1 MQEIISLAEKKFKF
15 FPCKSD
21 KSPATKGGFYD
32 ATSDT
37 EKIKSFINNNFLLG
51 FPCGNLNFNIIVLDI
66 DINKDGDTRTVEDL
80 LENLEER
87 LKCSIPK
94 DGFQVETRSGGR
106 HLYFKAPEGIRITG
120 GSKSFGKDLSIDL
133 RATGQYVIFPDEKNY
148 FVYDSDIEIDDFFN
162 HLPTLPEE
170 IINFKKNPA
179 RGADD
184 NLPVNILPLEEI
196 KEIRSALSYLDSDD
210 RDTWIKAGLALKSTN
225 SPSAFGLW
233 DEWSKTSDKYNPKDM
248 NKRWKGLKPF
258 DISIASLFHE
268 AKKIGWISTYKKKEE
283 FQLIPPR
290 TKEIEK
296 KIGEYKKKPFP
307 EYLLH
312 PDGLVGEI
320 IDFIIE
326 KSVMPQLVFALSAA
340 LCAVGTLAGR
350 KVQTETGIRTNIYC
364 CNIGDSGCGKDA
376 PRRALKILFQEAD
389 CGTLAKVENLASDSA
404 IASELQ
410 KAESQV
416 FLLDEIGKFLETTKN
431 GPSYLSGVVAELLRL
446 YGSADQ
452 EWSGKSYADVDR
464 KKIIQQPNL
473 SILGTTT
480 PDTLYKGL
488 NYENVTDGFLS
499 RILLF
504 ETDNNRP
511 KFIHNENFLKKP
523 CNRLIEKIKKLLH
536 KPIKMNPEGNLDHI
550 LVPDPQIVY
559 KTEGANILLD
569 QFREQIYDIRDKLA
583 EEKKIDAIYNRTTQT
598 AEQIALIVAVG
609 TNIESPVITE
619 KEMGYGIALAKYLS
633 DHLNYIVENYMAKN
647 ELEHEVKRI
656 LNLIREHG
664 RISLKEISKNTQN
677 ISGHVRADILQT
689 LKNSEQIE
697 ESILGE
703 GMFARKMYTA
713 L

>member
-1 MQEIISLAEKKFKF
+1 MQEIINLAQKGFKF

-32 ATSDT
+32 ATNDA
-37 EKIKSFINNNFLLG
+37 EKINEIFDNNFLIG

-66 DINKDGDTRTVEDL
+66 DINKDGDTRTVDEL

-87 LKCSIPK
+87 LKCSILK
-94 DGFQVETRSGGR
+94 DGFQVETRTGGR
-106 HLYFKAPEGIRITG
+106 HLYFKAPEGVRITG
-120 GSKSFGKDLSIDL
+120 GSKNFGKDLPIDL

-162 HLPTLPEE
+162 HLPDLPEE

-179 RGADD
+179 RLADD
-184 NLPVNILPLEEI
+184 NLPVNILPPEEI
-196 KEIRSALSYLDSDD
+196 REIRSALSYLDSDD
-210 RDTWIKAGLALKSTN
+210 RDIWIKVGMSLKSTN

-233 DEWSKTSDKYNPKDM
+233 DEWSKTSDKYNPNDM
-248 NKRWKGLKPF
+248 NKRWRGLKPF

-268 AKKIGWISTYKKKEE
+268 AKKTGWVSTYQKQMTEI
-283 FQLIPPR
+283 IPPF
-290 TKEIEK
+290 KENTFKKIEK
-296 KIGEYKKKPFP
+296 YKKKPFP
-307 EYLLH
+307 EYLLR

-320 IDFIIE
+320 IDFILE
-326 KSVMPQLVFALSAA
+326 KSVMPQPVFALSAA

-389 CGTLAKVENLASDSA
+389 CGLLAKVENLASDSA

-511 KFIHNENFLKKP
+511 KFIHNKNFLKKP
-523 CNRLIEKIKKLLH
+523 CNKLIEKIKKLLH

-550 LVPDPQIVY
+550 LVPDPQVIY
-559 KTEGANILLD
+559 KTEGARFLLE
-569 QFREQIYDIRDKLA
+569 QFREKIYDIRDKLA

-598 AEQIALIVAVG
+598 AEQIALIIAVG